1 MTLITTKQDGR
12 PLYRVRWNYRTDD
25 GREAFDERKFRSKTE
40 ARAFEKRITAATT
53 SSTERISVS
62 ELVDAWLE
70 LHVTSRSLRT
80 QKDYRAQVELR
91 IKPFLGAKRCARLTP
106 ATIAEWQ
113 RWMLAQERVV
123 HSRSRDE
130 QGRLVRERAIV
141 TTGPAVANKSLAVLR
156 AMLRWGRSVGMTE
169 TRAADDARPLPQQAP
184 APARPYSPS
193 EVDRIAAGCELLR
206 DSTLVYVAAY
216 SGLRW
221 SELCALEWSDIDFDA
236 ETIDLRRSL
245 DIDRTTKSTKSGRE
259 RIVPILS
266 FGVRALREWRAHAPA
281 GIDLVFPDEAG
292 GPLSSNWYRHDR
304 TTNEVTADDRNL
316 GRIRK
321 ACGIHFEMH
330 QLRDTYASILIQ
342 SGIGDAELT
351 LWLGHRSTQTTIR
364 RYGKLF
370 EKRKAALA
378 SKANE
383 LLATL

>member
-1 MTLITTKQDGR
+1 MALISTQQDGR
-12 PLYRVRWNYRTDD
+12 PLYRVRWNYR
-25 GREAFDERKFRSKTE
+25 RENDREVFDERKFRSKTE

-53 SSTERISVS
+53 SSTERITVAQ
-62 ELVDAWLE
+62 LADAWLE
-70 LHVTSRSLRT
+70 LHVSNRSLRT
-80 QKDYRAQVELR
+80 QKDYRAQVDLR
-91 IKPFLGAKRCARLTP
+91 IKPFLGAKRCSRLTP

-113 RWMLAQERVV
+113 RWMLDQERPVQT
-123 HSRSRDE
+123 RTRDE
-130 QGRLVRERAIV
+130 HGRLVRAKAYAK
-141 TTGPAVANKSLAVLR
+141 TGPAVANKSFAALR

-169 TRAADDARPLPQQAP
+169 TRAADDARPLPQSSP
-184 APARPYSPS
+184 APARPYTPD
-193 EVDRIAAGCELLR
+193 EVARIAAGCELLR

-221 SELCALEWSDIDFDA
+221 SELCALEWDDIDFDA

-245 DIDRTTKSTKSGRE
+245 DIDRRTKSTKSGRE
-259 RIVPILS
+259 RIVPVLAP
-266 FGVRALREWRAHAPA
+266 GMTALREWREQAPA
-281 GIDLVFPDEAG
+281 GIDLVFPDETG

-304 TTNEVTADDRNL
+304 TMEDVTSDDRNL

-351 LWLGHRSTQTTIR
+351 LWLGHRSTQTTVR

>member
-1 MTLITTKQDGR
+1 MALITTQQDGR
-12 PLYRVRWNYRTDD
+12 PLYRVRWNYRTEG

-40 ARAFEKRITAATT
+40 ARAFEKRITAATS
-53 SSTERISVS
+53 SSTERVTVS
-62 ELVDAWLE
+62 ELAEAWLE
-70 LHVTSRSLRT
+70 LHVTNRSLRT

-91 IKPFLGAKRCARLTP
+91 IKPFLGTKRCARLTP

-113 RWMLAQERVV
+113 RWMLTQERVV
-123 HSRSRDE
+123 STRSRDGK
-130 QGRLVRERAIV
+130 GRLVREQVRAK
-141 TTGPAVANKSLAVLR
+141 TGPAVANKSLAVLR

-184 APARPYSPS
+184 APARPYAPD
-193 EVDRIAAGCELLR
+193 EVARIAAGCELLR
-206 DSTLVYVAAY
+206 DSTLIYVAAY

-221 SELCALEWSDIDFDA
+221 SELCALEWDDIDFDA

-245 DIDRTTKSTKSGRE
+245 DIDRRTKSTKSDRE
-259 RIVPILS
+259 RIVPLLAP
-266 FGVRALREWRAHAPA
+266 GMTALREWREHAPH
-281 GIDLVFPDEAG
+281 GVDLVFPDETG

-304 TTNEVTADDRNL
+304 TMDEVTTDDRNL